1 MAFDWLSF
9 GAGIAEGDMAGK
21 QAEFEQA
28 LVNFREDKKLV
39 NTLAAD
45 RYSRKINEY
54 DKEVAKL
61 EKLESAYVTASKLDK
76 TNAAH
81 VIAAAEQPE
90 LYKILTDRAD
100 GSIDSLIASY
110 TNNFKDTTNEKGEVT
125 GFTINRKDFILNEPK
140 QSDFFKG
147 KDFWDKESKN
157 IQNNTTSF
165 LGNEIRQLFNK
176 EPKSIDNKD
185 YLAELD
191 QKSKAEIKSF
201 VGEDGKA
208 LPDKVYTS
216 TVVGDAATLATF
228 NFKLFK
234 KQNPEWI
241 KQYNKLDGEIVW
253 KSASQND
260 NFLNWMSTSDL
271 LGTSNEANFE
281 LKFNDTQ
288 IEGINESARA
298 ILSTYKAVYNEVVKS
313 IDAKVLA
320 AKGVDITE
328 LRDFVS
334 LAEVNKQVQR
344 IIEERYIKIE
354 TGYSG
359 GTLGENPADFIG
371 TIPITLIGID
381 GAYTL
386 GDGRTIKLEGNNLD
400 AVKGMYKDW
409 ILDEAEKIK
418 GNYKGK
424 SPTNSALASIQKS
437 VDAEGKYLQSF
448 KEFLDGKLEKA
459 LPKKSEENTTSSEST
474 NLPDNQTGNEIKVV
488 TENGVVGITNGNS
501 FISFEQLESENKIDQ
516 TLQKYPYLK
525 SEYEK
530 YKGTSVENLEK
541 GNVPPMPVPDMMN
554 PEYFNWIKKYGDTH
568 NQDGTPK

>member
-1 MAFDWLSF
+1 
-9 GAGIAEGDMAGK
+9 
-21 QAEFEQA
+21 
-28 LVNFREDKKLV
+28 
-39 NTLAAD
+39 
-45 RYSRKINEY
+45 
-54 DKEVAKL
+54 
-61 EKLESAYVTASKLDK
+61 
-76 TNAAH
+76 
-81 VIAAAEQPE
+81 
-90 LYKILTDRAD
+90 
-100 GSIDSLIASY
+100 
-110 TNNFKDTTNEKGEVT
+110 
-125 GFTINRKDFILNEPK
+125 
-140 QSDFFKG
+140 
-147 KDFWDKESKN
+147 
-157 IQNNTTSF
+157 
-165 LGNEIRQLFNK
+165 
-176 EPKSIDNKD
+176 
-185 YLAELD
+185 
-191 QKSKAEIKSF
+191 
-201 VGEDGKA
+201 
-208 LPDKVYTS
+208 
-216 TVVGDAATLATF
+216 
-228 NFKLFK
+228 
-234 KQNPEWI
+234 
-241 KQYNKLDGEIVW
+241 
-253 KSASQND
+253 
-260 NFLNWMSTSDL
+260 MSTSDL

-400 AVKGMYKDW
+400 AVKDMYKDW
-409 ILDEAEKIK
+409 ILDEANKIK
-418 GNYKGK
+418 DNYKGET
-424 SPTNSALASIQKS
+424 PTNSALASIQKS